1 MPQLILEYSSN
12 ITEDQNLDDLLKT
25 INKFLSDALP
35 TELSSCK
42 SRAIKLNTFCIGNG
56 NEKNAFIHINLKVLA
71 GRTVEKLN
79 AVGDGVMKILKEYF
93 QQSIRQLNLQITLEI
108 GELEKT
114 YFKFIS

>member
-12 ITEDQNLDDLLKT
+12 VIEPDKELLKS
-25 INKFLSDALP
+25 INQFLTEILP

-42 SRAIKLNTFCIGNG
+42 SRAIRHDNFCVGNG
-56 NEKNAFIHINLKVLA
+56 NEKNAFIHVNLKVMP

-79 AVGDGVMKILKEYF
+79 DVGNGMMKILQEYF
-93 QQSIRQLNLQITLEI
+93 HQSLQKLKLQITIEI

-114 YFKFIS
+114 YFKFAAVH